1 MSGLISF
8 FELERVGGLSMKLW
22 QRYAVVMGS
31 GLFLSLSTFA
41 QTDARIAPDSGCA
54 PVADQCSMNPKPQPK
69 KVVKEVKRKAAP
81 KAAHQPAR
89 QKVVKPKKQ

>member
-1 MSGLISF
+1 
-8 FELERVGGLSMKLW
+8 MKLW

-31 GLFLSLSTFA
+31 GLFLSLSAFA

-69 KVVKEVKRKAAP
+69 KVVKKVKRKAAP